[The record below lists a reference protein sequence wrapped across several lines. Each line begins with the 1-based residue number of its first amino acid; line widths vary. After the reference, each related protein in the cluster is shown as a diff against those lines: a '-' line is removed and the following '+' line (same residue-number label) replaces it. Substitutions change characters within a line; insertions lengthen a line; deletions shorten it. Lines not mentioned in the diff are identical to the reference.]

1 VGDLLIRNLD
11 DALKRELQERARA
24 NGRSLSDEAIM
35 RLRKSL
41 GTADQQN
48 RLAGEW
54 LRSLLSEDAWSDDE
68 LADIEA
74 ARREP
79 DREPPAF
86 GK

>member
-1 VGDLLIRNLD
+1 
-11 DALKRELQERARA
+11 
-24 NGRSLSDEAIM
+24 M

-48 RLAGEW
+48 QLAGEW
-54 LRSLLSEDAWSDDE
+54 LRSLLSEDTWSDDE

-74 ARREP
+74 ARRGLDHEP
-79 DREPPAF
+79 LAF